1 MIVSTERNPVMS
13 IDLSRQTVAMIEKK
27 MQTGQ
32 FESVDEL
39 LQSALE
45 SVDSNDEFTLTEEE
59 MQESLTLIEQA
70 AADHAAGKTI
80 SREEFEH
87 QMDEK
92 INRLIS

>member
-1 MIVSTERNPVMS
+1 MS
-13 IDLSRQTVAMIEKK
+13 IDLSPQTVAMIEQK

-80 SREEFEH
+80 SHDEWRKH
-87 QMDEK
+87 MDEK
-92 INRLIS
+92 VRKLMQ